1 MIGSELT
8 KFKIQILE
16 FQPVLESLINKHR
29 SIIFVLPGTKNEING
44 LK

>member
-16 FQPVLESLINKHR
+16 FQPVLESLFQKYRN
-29 SIIFVLPGTKNEING
+29 IISALPGTKNEING